1 MKLIITIK
9 GYKYDLTEFQ
19 DIHPG
24 GGLVFNLLK
33 DGDDATNLFESYHSM
48 NIINSGLLNKYIVQK
63 DTNSYYQSMSGFYVE
78 LKEKTEEYIRKIKLT
93 KKKNSKFQIQ
103 RIIFLWGGLISSY
116 FSIYVFECNIYKYIC
131 CLMYAFFSIQIG
143 FHLVHDASHMVMFKS
158 PKLNHIVGF
167 VSYDIL
173 LGLSYINWVKNHIIG
188 HHIHCNMNELDPD
201 LNASPIRLCNSQKY
215 EWYHRYQNIYAYILY
230 CFLHTAIFINDLMSF
245 NTNMLYKY
253 KCFNCIG
260 KIIHVLLF
268 MILPV
273 YIYDNVSMLDIFY
286 YYTLSHLV
294 GSFFISLVFQISH
307 ISKKNKFDLI
317 EDFATNQIETTHDYS
332 VRSKWVTLLTGGLN
346 FQVIHHL
353 LPNVSQIYYL
363 DLYDMV
369 NDICKKHG
377 KLYTKS
383 STIFGALQSHFKQ
396 IKQMS
401 EDKYFE
407 DDEYYIINKKMN

>member
-1 MKLIITIK
+1 
-9 GYKYDLTEFQ
+9 
-19 DIHPG
+19 
-24 GGLVFNLLK
+24 
-33 DGDDATNLFESYHSM
+33 
-48 NIINSGLLNKYIVQK
+48 
-63 DTNSYYQSMSGFYVE
+63 
-78 LKEKTEEYIRKIKLT
+78 
-93 KKKNSKFQIQ
+93 
-103 RIIFLWGGLISSY
+103 
-116 FSIYVFECNIYKYIC
+116 
-131 CLMYAFFSIQIG
+131 
-143 FHLVHDASHMVMFKS
+143 
-158 PKLNHIVGF
+158 
-167 VSYDIL
+167 
-173 LGLSYINWVKNHIIG
+173 
-188 HHIHCNMNELDPD
+188 
-201 LNASPIRLCNSQKY
+201 
-215 EWYHRYQNIYAYILY
+215 
-230 CFLHTAIFINDLMSF
+230 
-245 NTNMLYKY
+245 
-253 KCFNCIG
+253 
-260 KIIHVLLF
+260 
-268 MILPV
+268 
-273 YIYDNVSMLDIFY
+273 
-286 YYTLSHLV
+286 V